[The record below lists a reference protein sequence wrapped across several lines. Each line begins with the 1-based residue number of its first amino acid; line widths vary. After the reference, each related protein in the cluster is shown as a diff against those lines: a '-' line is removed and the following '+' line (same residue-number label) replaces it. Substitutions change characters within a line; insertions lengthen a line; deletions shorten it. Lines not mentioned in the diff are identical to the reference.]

1 MKFKRLKFY
10 IFHTYVNLET
20 SEIYFFEKIIVNI
33 HYSLYNF
40 WILSTLCS
48 HPPLEKSNNWPIKA
62 NCFTIQETPI
72 FGAHVRKFGPET
84 THNHHHLL
92 FEHIYTLANAGW
104 KLYQLITTI
113 LEARFF
119 RYFFWLEINFFRR
132 KFQFHNRST
141 CPFPAS
147 TKQFLSPM
155 YATSEWFRNGGS
167 RFDFC

>member
-1 MKFKRLKFY
+1 M
-10 IFHTYVNLET
+10 
-20 SEIYFFEKIIVNI
+20 
-33 HYSLYNF
+33 YNF

-104 KLYQLITTI
+104 KSYTNWLLLSSKQGFLGISSDWKSTFFVENFSFIIEVHVHFLPVLNNFSRQCMPYLNGS
-113 LEARFF
+113 EMGAR
-119 RYFFWLEINFFRR
+119 
-132 KFQFHNRST
+132 
-141 CPFPAS
+141 AS
-147 TKQFLSPM
+147 TFAS
-155 YATSEWFRNGGS
+155 
-167 RFDFC
+167 

>member
-1 MKFKRLKFY
+1 M
-10 IFHTYVNLET
+10 
-20 SEIYFFEKIIVNI
+20 
-33 HYSLYNF
+33 YNF

-113 LEARFF
+113 LEPRSKVF
-119 RYFFWLEINFFRR
+119 RYFFWLEINFFVETFSFIKEVHVHFLPVLNNFSRQCMPYLNGSEMGAR
-132 KFQFHNRST
+132 
-141 CPFPAS
+141 AS
-147 TKQFLSPM
+147 TFAS
-155 YATSEWFRNGGS
+155 
-167 RFDFC
+167 

>member
-1 MKFKRLKFY
+1 M
-10 IFHTYVNLET
+10 
-20 SEIYFFEKIIVNI
+20 
-33 HYSLYNF
+33 YNF

-113 LEARFF
+113 LEARFLGISSDWKSI
-119 RYFFWLEINFFRR
+119 FFVENFSI
-132 KFQFHNRST
+132 HNRST

-147 TKQFLSPM
+147 ILNNFFRQCMPYLNGSEMGARASTFAS
-155 YATSEWFRNGGS
+155 YIVVFTSLNLMILKDEFYTCTCH
-167 RFDFC
+167 FY